1 MTEELTEQQ
10 KYDRERYR
18 KQREKLLAQR
28 REYYINFEK
37 KGLKKPRQRTPR
49 RIRDHERYMRQ
60 RDERLLR
67 QREYYG
73 ENREKCRQSVKK
85 CQREASL
92 RKLRNYE

>member
-18 KQREKLLAQR
+18 KQRE
-28 REYYINFEK
+28 YYINYEK

-67 QREYYG
+67 QREYYK

-85 CQREASL
+85 CQREAAL
-92 RKLRNYE
+92 R